1 MKITDDCKK
10 CLTEKYSKKCP
21 STLSAA
27 EKEAF
32 RLVVARIIEENADVS
47 APEIVEKIN
56 EYRLEHFGEVED
68 YSEIKRFFNTLMLTL
83 ENKMRAEVEAADD
96 PLCRAVQYAMG
107 ANFID
112 FGAMGAVDENKLC
125 EILDGS
131 CDIEIDKGVLEDL
144 RADIKK
150 AKNIVFFTDNCGE
163 IVADKVLM
171 SAIKAENPG
180 IHLTAIVRG
189 APILN
194 DATLE
199 DAEQVGLSLVADSVI
214 GNGNAIAGNVLSRAS
229 TEAMDR
235 INESDLLISKG
246 QGNFET
252 LFGCGLNVYYVFMC
266 KCDLFVKRFDV
277 PLYTGLLVKEI

>member
-27 EKEAF
+27 EREEF

-56 EYRLEHFGEVED
+56 EYRLAHFGEVED
-68 YSEIKRFFNTLMLTL
+68 YSEIKKFFNTLMLTL
-83 ENKMRAEVEAADD
+83 EDKMCAEVDAADD
-96 PLCRAVQYAMG
+96 PLCRAMQYAMG
-107 ANFID
+107 GNFID

-131 CDIEIDKGVLEDL
+131 CGIEIDKDVLEEL
-144 RADIKK
+144 RADIKR
-150 AKNIVFFTDNCGE
+150 AKTIVFFTDNCGE

-171 SAIKAENPG
+171 NAIKGENPDA
-180 IHLTAIVRG
+180 HLTAIVRG

-199 DAEQVGLSLVADSVI
+199 DAEQVGLELVADKVI
-214 GNGNAIAGNVLSRAS
+214 GNGNGIAGNVLPRAS
-229 TEAMDR
+229 SEAMAY
-235 INESDLLISKG
+235 INKADLLISKG

-252 LFGCGLNVYYVFMC
+252 LSGCGLNVYYVFMC
-266 KCDLFVKRFDV
+266 KCDLFVNRFNV
-277 PLYTGLLVKEI
+277 PLYTGLLKKEI